1 MTLIHNNV
9 KLKLESFH
17 ENVNTAPLLNMTN
30 CPMELKV
37 VKCMCFSKCLPC
49 GPL

>member
-1 MTLIHNNV
+1 MTLIHNKI

-17 ENVNTAPLLNMTN
+17 ENVNVAPLLSMTK

-37 VKCMCFSKCLPC
+37 I
-49 GPL
+49 